1 MNPNNKQAES
11 ENRAHASATDVVCGM
26 QVEPERA
33 AAEYDY
39 QGQHYFFCSQK
50 CQDKFRAHPEQFLQ
64 PKEAAPALVQLT
76 GMFAPAAAPPD
87 HHAAAGQFTCPMH
100 PEIVQ
105 AGPGICPLCGMA
117 LEPTTVS
124 AEAAPNEELLDMQR
138 RFWICLGL
146 TVPLLVLSMGAMAP
160 ALAQLF
166 SGGYAPW
173 VQFALAAPVVL
184 WGGWPFFVRA
194 AQSLTQ
200 RWNMFTLIGLGTG
213 AAFLESAIAT
223 IAPGLFPESFHTHG
237 GAVPVYFESAA
248 VIVTLVLLGQV
259 LELRARQR
267 TGAALRSLLQLA
279 PKTARLVRPDGI
291 EEDVGLE
298 HIQVGDLV
306 RVRPGEKIPTDGIV
320 REGASAVDEALITG
334 EPLPVEKVAGAKVTG
349 GTVNT
354 TGTLLVEAEH
364 VGQET
369 LVARI
374 VQLVSAAQR
383 SRAPIQRLADV
394 VASYFVPLVMAV
406 ALVTFAVWAIWGP
419 EPRLAHALVNAVA
432 VLIIACPCALGL
444 ATPMSIMVGLGRGA
458 TAGVLVRNA
467 EALEQMANCD
477 TLLLDKTG
485 TLTAGR
491 PRVVALLTAEQSCS
505 APWTAEQPPAVQAA
519 LQLAASLEQGSEHP
533 LAAAVLAAA
542 RDANQTLTKAAE
554 FSAVPGQGVR
564 GRIDGAEAALGNRR
578 FLESQRIAL
587 GDWEERAAPWREQ
600 GHTILF
606 LAKNSQPFALLA
618 LADPIK
624 DSTPEAIQTL
634 RHEGLRIVMVT
645 GDAPKT
651 ASAVAAQ
658 LSLSEVHAGLLPA
671 DKIQIIRDL
680 QAAGNKVAMA
690 GDGVNDAPALAAADV
705 GIAMGTG
712 ADVALEAAGLTL
724 VQGDLRAL
732 VRARRLSQATVR
744 NIRQNLLFAFLYNL
758 LAVPI
763 AAGLLYPFFGLLLSP
778 MLASAAMSLSS
789 VSVIANALRLR
800 HAKL

>member
-1 MNPNNKQAES
+1 
-11 ENRAHASATDVVCGM
+11 
-26 QVEPERA
+26 
-33 AAEYDY
+33 
-39 QGQHYFFCSQK
+39 
-50 CQDKFRAHPEQFLQ
+50 
-64 PKEAAPALVQLT
+64 
-76 GMFAPAAAPPD
+76 
-87 HHAAAGQFTCPMH
+87 
-100 PEIVQ
+100 
-105 AGPGICPLCGMA
+105 
-117 LEPTTVS
+117 
-124 AEAAPNEELLDMQR
+124 
-138 RFWICLGL
+138 
-146 TVPLLVLSMGAMAP
+146 
-160 ALAQLF
+160 
-166 SGGYAPW
+166 
-173 VQFALAAPVVL
+173 
-184 WGGWPFFVRA
+184 
-194 AQSLTQ
+194 
-200 RWNMFTLIGLGTG
+200 
-213 AAFLESAIAT
+213 
-223 IAPGLFPESFHTHG
+223 
-237 GAVPVYFESAA
+237 
-248 VIVTLVLLGQV
+248 
-259 LELRARQR
+259 
-267 TGAALRSLLQLA
+267 
-279 PKTARLVRPDGI
+279 
-291 EEDVGLE
+291 
-298 HIQVGDLV
+298 
-306 RVRPGEKIPTDGIV
+306 
-320 REGASAVDEALITG
+320 
-334 EPLPVEKVAGAKVTG
+334 
-349 GTVNT
+349 
-354 TGTLLVEAEH
+354 
-364 VGQET
+364 
-369 LVARI
+369 
-374 VQLVSAAQR
+374 
-383 SRAPIQRLADV
+383 LADV